1 MVIGKGK
8 VGKLRKYRHFLNRNT
23 SGDGFCEAI
32 KGEYF
37 VDKSLLIAFTNQ
49 KLSTKEKW
57 ICVSKPRRF
66 GKTFALE
73 MLDAYYTKNG
83 NAEELFHGLGIKRT
97 VEFYKHLNKH
107 NVISINFAK
116 YFENYS
122 PCDGGIEL
130 LSRHLTEDLKAEYSD
145 VVEDGMDLSLA
156 FDMIQ
161 QEKGEKFIFLID
173 EWDSIFRYRKG
184 RKKEQEEF
192 LGFLK
197 DLFKD
202 RAYVELVYMT
212 GILPIKKY
220 NTGSAL
226 NMFREYTTID
236 PKSLGR
242 FFGFSKEELSRL
254 CQKIQRVSMEEL
266 TEWYD
271 GYYVEGVGEMYNPK
285 SVTEALGE
293 GICKDYWNKTGGFT
307 ELEEYITLNFEG
319 LRDDIIHLL
328 TGEKIPLNVVGFSN
342 DLESFQDKE
351 EVLTALIHLGYLTYR
366 EGFVSIP
373 NKELREEF
381 SSTVKRLNW
390 GIVSKLLMQSKKLL
404 NATLQ
409 LDEGQVAQLLE
420 DVHDGMQ
427 ELKEYNNEHTLKCVI
442 HLAYY
447 AAADLYEFFFEAPA
461 GKGYADCVMRPR
473 NSGYPG
479 IIMELKYNK
488 TVEEG
493 MLQIEEKKYMD
504 IFARTGVKEAVLAA
518 VNYDKKTKKHQCRMK
533 KVFLG

>member
-1 MVIGKGK
+1 M
-8 VGKLRKYRHFLNRNT
+8 RKYRYFLNRNT

-32 KGEYF
+32 RGEYF
-37 VDKSLLIAFTNQ
+37 VDKSWLIEFTNN

-73 MLDAYYTKNG
+73 MLDAYYTKSG
-83 NAEELFHGLGIKRT
+83 NAEELFNGLKIKQS
-97 VEFYKHLNKH
+97 VEFYRHLNNH
-107 NVISINFAK
+107 NVISMNFAK

-122 PCDGGIEL
+122 PCDGGIGL
-130 LSRHLTEDLKAEYSD
+130 LSQHLLEDLKKEYAD

-184 RKKEQEEF
+184 KKKEQEEF
-192 LGFLK
+192 LGF
-197 DLFKD
+197 
-202 RAYVELVYMT
+202 
-212 GILPIKKY
+212 
-220 NTGSAL
+220 
-226 NMFREYTTID
+226 
-236 PKSLGR
+236 
-242 FFGFSKEELSRL
+242 SKEELSLL
-254 CQKIQRVSMEEL
+254 CQDNHKMSVEEL

-293 GICKDYWNKTGGFT
+293 GVCKDYWNKTGGFT
-307 ELEEYITLNFEG
+307 ELEEYITMNFEG
-319 LRDDIIHLL
+319 LRDDIVCLL

-342 DLESFQDKE
+342 DLENFQDKE

-390 GIVSKLLMQSKKLL
+390 GIVSKLLNQSKKLL
-404 NATLQ
+404 DAAWQ
-409 LDEGQVAQLLE
+409 LDEEKVAQLLE
-420 DVHDGMQ
+420 DVHDG
-427 ELKEYNNEHTLKCVI
+427 
-442 HLAYY
+442 
-447 AAADLYEFFFEAPA
+447 
-461 GKGYADCVMRPR
+461 
-473 NSGYPG
+473 
-479 IIMELKYNK
+479 
-488 TVEEG
+488 
-493 MLQIEEKKYMD
+493 
-504 IFARTGVKEAVLAA
+504 IFCL
-518 VNYDKKTKKHQCRMK
+518 H
-533 KVFLG
+533 

>member
-1 MVIGKGK
+1 MVTKM
-8 VGKLRKYRHFLNRNT
+8 RKYRYFLNRNT
-23 SGDGFCEAI
+23 SGDGFREAI
-32 KGEYF
+32 RGEYF
-37 VDKSLLIAFTNQ
+37 VDKSWLIEFTNN

-73 MLDAYYTKNG
+73 MLDAYYTKSG
-83 NAEELFHGLGIKRT
+83 NAEELFNGLKIKQS
-97 VEFYKHLNKH
+97 VEFYRHLNKH
-107 NVISINFAK
+107 NVISMNFAK
-116 YFENYS
+116 YFENHS
-122 PCDGGIEL
+122 PCDGGIGL
-130 LSRHLTEDLKAEYSD
+130 LSQHLLEDLKKEYAD

-156 FDMIQ
+156 FDIIQ

-184 RKKEQEEF
+184 KKKEQEEF

-202 RAYVELVYMT
+202 RVYVELVYMT

-242 FFGFSKEELSRL
+242 FFGFSKEELSLL
-254 CQKIQRVSMEEL
+254 CQDNHKMSVEEL

-293 GICKDYWNKTGGFT
+293 GICKDYWSKTGGFT
-307 ELEEYITLNFEG
+307 ELEEYITMNFEG
-319 LRDDIIHLL
+319 LRDDIVYLL
-328 TGEKIPLNVVGFSN
+328 AGEKIPLNVVGFSN
-342 DLESFQDKE
+342 DLENFQDKE

-390 GIVSKLLMQSKKLL
+390 GIVSKLLNQSKKLL
-404 NATLQ
+404 DATWQ
-409 LDEGQVAQLLE
+409 LDEEKVAQLLE

-427 ELKEYNNEHTLKCVI
+427 EFKEYNNEHTLKCVI

-447 AAADLYEFFFEAPA
+447 AAVDFYEFFFEAPA

-473 NSGYPG
+473 SSGHPG
-479 IIMELKYNK
+479 IIIELKYNK
-488 TVEEG
+488 TVSEG
-493 MLQIEEKKYMD
+493 MVQIEEKKYKD
-504 IFARTGVKEAVLAA
+504 IFACTNVKEAVFAA
-518 VNYDKKTKKHQCRMK
+518 INYDKRTKKHQCCMK
-533 KVFLG
+533 KVLLNR